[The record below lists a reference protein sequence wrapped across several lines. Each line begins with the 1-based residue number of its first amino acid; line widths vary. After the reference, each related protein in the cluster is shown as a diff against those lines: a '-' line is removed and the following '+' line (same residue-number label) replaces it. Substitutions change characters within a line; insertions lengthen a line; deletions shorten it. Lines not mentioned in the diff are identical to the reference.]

1 MKATFIWTTVFLGLA
16 LLRAATLSIATSKDL
31 VLVRTVADN
40 RAVIVN
46 PSGAAFLIEK
56 DAGCLSLGGYQGRRV
71 VLDAPD
77 RFLNGGSRL
86 VIPELN
92 QSCHIVN
99 IREIEPAEGD
109 RR

>member
-16 LLRAATLSIATSKDL
+16 LLRAATLSIAPSKDL

-46 PSGAAFLIEK
+46 SAGAAYLVEK
-56 DAGCLSLGGYQGRRV
+56 DAGCRSLGGYQGQRV

-77 RFLNGGSRL
+77 AFLSGGSRL
-86 VIPELN
+86 VIPEVN

-99 IREIEPAEGD
+99 VREMAPADGQ
-109 RR
+109 R

>member
-1 MKATFIWTTVFLGLA
+1 MKATLVWTTVFLGLA
-16 LLRAATLSIATSKDL
+16 LLRAATLQIAPSRDL

-46 PSGAAFLIEK
+46 PAGAAYLIERN
-56 DAGCLSLGGYQGRRV
+56 AGCRSLEGYQGHRV

-77 RFLNGGSRL
+77 RFLTGGSRL

-92 QSCHIVN
+92 QSCDIVN
-99 IREIEPAEGD
+99 VREIEPPD
-109 RR
+109 SRRH